1 MSYPRLRRK
10 RRGRPDDRG
19 SLPMALLVTLVGMST
34 SAALV
39 PVVIHHLADTRAS
52 SARTTALH
60 AAQAGIDVALGHIRA
75 ATDLPGAGR
84 LADLPSGPLRSSSQ
98 EPDGSQYQVTID
110 YLDLNGGSLGNRPA
124 TRPHSAV
131 LVSIGVATP
140 SGAFDRNTPGARTL
154 QATYTFRTSTTAVPG
169 GQIHVRSTN
178 ADLCLDAGSG
188 RPAAGTNVTM
198 QPCQNAPQQQIFTY
212 SANLTLTLVS
222 SRTTTNPY
230 GMCLDAGG
238 THGAGPPAT
247 VKLQACAAASPAPA
261 QQWIF
266 NNAGN
271 FAGTSNGIAQDGYCF
286 NVQTPDRAG
295 SLVVLG
301 SGATCNGNPDSVQTF
316 RPDSTVGA
324 GAAGP
329 ASRQLAS
336 FAQFSRCLNVTDAV
350 PSTAYL
356 TAWPCLQVSNP
367 SSVPPEQVWTL
378 PSVSPTMH
386 TGTGAIS
393 TRIGG
398 AGYCLRS
405 PGTASGAYPTVE
417 TCPAA
422 GVPAAFSWTVYGA
435 TGSFAT
441 SYQIKDSAGL
451 CLAAADPTT
460 SPTEIHQPAPGNG
473 SPISRILL
481 QACTGGTG
489 QKWNAPADLTRPSP
503 LTSYFE
509 RTAG

>member
-1 MSYPRLRRK
+1 M
-10 RRGRPDDRG
+10 
-19 SLPMALLVTLVGMST
+19 
-34 SAALV
+34 LV
-39 PVVIHHLADTRAS
+39 PVVVDHLADTRVS
-52 SARTTALH
+52 SGRTKALH

-75 ATDLPGAGR
+75 ATDMPGAGR
-84 LADLPSGPLRSSSQ
+84 LTDLPSGPLRSSSQ

-110 YLDLNGGSLGNRPA
+110 YRDLNGGSLGNPPA
-124 TRPHSAV
+124 TRPYSAV
-131 LVSIGVATP
+131 LVSVGVARP
-140 SGAFDRNTPGARTL
+140 AGAFDRNTPGARTV
-154 QATYTFRTSTTAVPG
+154 QATYIFRTSTTAVPG
-169 GQIHVRSTN
+169 GQIHVRSAN
-178 ADLCLDAGSG
+178 ADLCLDAGSV

-212 SANLTLTLVS
+212 NANLALTLVS

-230 GMCLDAGG
+230 GMCLDAG
-238 THGAGPPAT
+238 TNHGASPPAT
-247 VKLQACAAASPAPA
+247 VKLQACAAATPAPA

-271 FAGTSNGIAQDGYCF
+271 FAGTSTGITQDGYCF

-301 SGATCNGNPDSVQTF
+301 SGATCNGNPDNVQTF

-329 ASRQLAS
+329 ASRQLAN

-356 TAWPCLQVSNP
+356 TAWPCRQVSNP
-367 SSVPPEQVWTL
+367 SNIPPEQVWTL

-386 TGTGAIS
+386 TGTGLIS
-393 TRIGG
+393 TKIGG
-398 AGYCLRS
+398 VGYCLRS

-417 TCPAA
+417 ICPAA

-441 SYQIKDSAGL
+441 SYQIKDSADL
-451 CLAAADPTT
+451 CLTAADPTT
-460 SPTEIHQPAPGNG
+460 SPTEIHQPASGNG

-481 QACTGGTG
+481 QACNAGTG
-489 QKWNAPADLTRPSP
+489 QKWNAPPDLTRPSP